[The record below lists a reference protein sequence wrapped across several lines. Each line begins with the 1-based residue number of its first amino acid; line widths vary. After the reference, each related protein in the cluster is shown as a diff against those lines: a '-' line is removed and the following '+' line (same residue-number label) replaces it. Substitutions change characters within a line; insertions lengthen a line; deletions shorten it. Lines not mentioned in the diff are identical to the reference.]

1 MIGVFD
7 SGLGGLSVL
16 DALVA
21 ALPNADFIYF
31 ADSANS
37 PYGNKSEAF
46 IQSRVLAIGD
56 YLADSGCTMIVV
68 ACNTATVAAIQALR
82 SRHTSIAIV
91 GVEPGIKPA
100 ALSSVSRKI
109 AVLATEATAKSDR
122 LAHLITAHAQA
133 VSVDIVACPGWA
145 TLVEQCDLND
155 SSLTK
160 DAAARLLPLL
170 ESGVDRIVLGCT
182 HYSFLTHILQPII
195 DTSDNNATL
204 VDVSEAIAR
213 QAVRLHQDNGRGGGS
228 IRLLTTD
235 QPKRLIDALPL
246 LGLDLLATR
255 VHSVERVAV

>member
-16 DALVA
+16 NALLT

-31 ADSANS
+31 ADTANS

-56 YLADSGCTMIVV
+56 HLASNGCTMIVV

-82 SRHTSIAIV
+82 ASHPNIAIV

-122 LAHLITAHAQA
+122 LAHLIAAHAQT
-133 VSVDIVACPGWA
+133 VSVDIVPCPGWA
-145 TLVEQCDLND
+145 TLVEQCRLND
-155 SSLTK
+155 NNLAK
-160 DAAARLLPLL
+160 DAAMRLQALL

-182 HYSFLTHILQPII
+182 HYSFLTHVLQPII
-195 DTSDNNATL
+195 GTRAEL
-204 VDVSEAIAR
+204 VDVSAAIAR
-213 QAVRLHQDNGRGGGS
+213 QAMRLHQQNGQGGS
-228 IRLLTTD
+228 TIQLFTTD
-235 QPKRLIDALPL
+235 QPHRLSNALPL
-246 LGLDLLATR
+246 LGLEAVATR
-255 VHSVERVAV
+255 VQNVTRVDI

>member
-16 DALVA
+16 NALVA
-21 ALPNADFIYF
+21 ALPHADFIYF

-46 IQSRVLAIGD
+46 IQSRVLAIGE

-82 SRHTSIAIV
+82 TRHPSIAIV

-109 AVLATEATAKSDR
+109 AVLATEATAKSER
-122 LAHLITAHAQA
+122 LAHLIATHAQA

-145 TLVEQCDLND
+145 TLVEQCHLND
-155 SSLTK
+155 SNLSK

-182 HYSFLTHILQPII
+182 HYSFLTHVLQPIVG
-195 DTSDNNATL
+195 TSGNDATL

-213 QAVRLHQDNGRGGGS
+213 QAVRLHQQSGQGGGS
-228 IRLLTTD
+228 IRLITTD
-235 QPKRLIDALPL
+235 QPQRLADALPL
-246 LGLDLLATR
+246 LGLNALATR
-255 VHSVERVAV
+255 VQSIARVDI

>member
-16 DALVA
+16 NALVA
-21 ALPNADFIYF
+21 ALPNADYIYF
-31 ADSANS
+31 ADTANS
-37 PYGNKSEAF
+37 PYGSKTEAF
-46 IQSRVLAIGD
+46 IQGRVLAIGD
-56 YLADSGCTMIVV
+56 YLAGEGCSMIVV

-82 SRHTSIAIV
+82 TRHPDIAIV

-145 TLVEQCDLND
+145 TLVEQCQLND
-155 SSLTK
+155 NNLAK
-160 DAAARLLPLL
+160 DAAERLLPLL

-182 HYSFLTHILQPII
+182 HYSFLAHLLQPVIG
-195 DTSDNNATL
+195 TRATL

-213 QAVRLHQDNGRGGGS
+213 QAVRLHQQNGRGGGS
-228 IRLLTTD
+228 IQLLTTD
-235 QPKRLIDALPL
+235 QPQRLADALSL
-246 LGLDLLATR
+246 LGLHTLATR
-255 VHSVERVAV
+255 VHSVDRVAV

>member
-16 DALVA
+16 NALVA
-21 ALPNADFIYF
+21 ALPHADFVYF

-82 SRHTSIAIV
+82 TRHPSIAIV

-122 LAHLITAHAQA
+122 LAHLITAHAQT

-145 TLVEQCDLND
+145 TLVEQCHLND
-155 SSLTK
+155 SNLTK

-182 HYSFLTHILQPII
+182 HYSFLTHVLQPII
-195 DTSDNNATL
+195 GKNATL

-213 QAVRLHQDNGRGGGS
+213 QATRLHQQIGQGGGS

-235 QPKRLIDALPL
+235 QPQRLVDALPL
-246 LGLDLLATR
+246 LGLGALATR
-255 VHSVERVAV
+255 VQNIARVDI